1 MFRLLQRSRISLATC
16 AIAVFGL
23 GVATLVSGLSA
34 GAGAGAVAGPDALGV
49 YVGYQAPSAVTSFGR
64 TLGQQPAFAMDFL
77 DGDSWS
83 DLVNTAPSYMAAWK
97 NSGDTMVWG
106 LPMLPNAGSGAS
118 LSQGATGAYNSYF
131 LKIAQDMVAGGQG
144 SSIVRPGWEFNGGW
158 FSWAANG
165 QASAFI
171 AYWQQIVTT
180 MRSVPGQNFTFEWNP
195 TAGDQGIGNLANY
208 YPGNNYVDYI
218 GLDLYDQSWG
228 SYPGI
233 ASEWNTY
240 LTEPY
245 GLNWLASFAAAQGKQ
260 ITLPEWGLGE
270 GPGNDGGAVN
280 DPGTNVSG
288 GDDATFIND
297 MAQWINNHN
306 VYNATFWDYG
316 SSLLSTRSNPLSLVA
331 FVADFGGA
339 GVSLPGTT
347 TTTTSTPSTTST
359 TSTTIPSTTTTST
372 TDGTSTSTPE
382 PPPPST
388 TTTTTTPPSGTG
400 TGPGSWTGTGSWA
413 RGDDGWRA
421 NWSTWWS
428 PSGGAAFPRTSETVS
443 SVSMQSTPQPLDSS
457 QGAQFEAVITTTHAW
472 RLHRIGAVWWNI
484 TGQSGAT
491 VPCHWSNSVTSS
503 TTVLTSCTVAPGALR
518 ADGGPYTVLVR
529 YRGGHGVT
537 SSSATL
543 TQTVAAAG
551 APVQALTQ
559 PQTAAAAN
567 SRVSLQAT
575 AAVPP
580 DQGAVVVATVSGDAG
595 TTGTPTGTVTFAVTN
610 SKGNPAECDGG
621 DTVAL
626 SSGTASCTLPP
637 WATSNGQN
645 SVTVTY
651 SGDSTFDGLTSDAL
665 SF

>member
-1 MFRLLQRSRISLATC
+1 MFRLLQRSRISRATC
-16 AIAVFGL
+16 AIAAL
-23 GVATLVSGLSA
+23 SLAAATLVGGLGA
-34 GAGAGAVAGPDALGV
+34 GEGAGAAGGPSSLGV
-49 YVGYQAPSAVTSFGR
+49 YVGYQAPNGVTSFGR
-64 TLGQQPAFAMDFL
+64 TLGQQPPFAMDFL
-77 DGDSWS
+77 DGDSWT
-83 DLVNTAPSYMAAWK
+83 DLVNTAPAYMAAWK
-97 NSGDTMVWG
+97 NSGDTMIWG

-131 LKIAQDMVAGGQG
+131 LKIAQDMVAGGEG

-165 QASAFI
+165 QASSFI

-245 GLNWLASFAAAQGKQ
+245 GLNWLASFAASQGKQ

-270 GPGNDGGAVN
+270 GPGNNGGAVN

-297 MAQWINNHN
+297 MAQWISNHN

-316 SSLLSTRSNPLSLVA
+316 SSLLSTRSNPLSLAA
-331 FVADFGGA
+331 FVSDFGGA
-339 GVSLPGTT
+339 AVSLPGSTTTTTSPPTT
-347 TTTTSTPSTTST
+347 TTTTTTT
-359 TSTTIPSTTTTST
+359 VPPTTTST
-372 TDGTSTSTPE
+372 TDE
-382 PPPPST
+382 
-388 TTTTTTPPSGTG
+388 TTTTTPGSPPPTTTSTTGPPPG
-400 TGPGSWTGTGSWA
+400 TGPGTWTGSWSGTGSWT
-413 RGDDGWRA
+413 RGDDGWRS
-421 NWSTWWS
+421 NWSNWS
-428 PSGGAAFPRTSETVS
+428 PPSGGAAFPGTSQTVS
-443 SVSMQSTPQPLDSS
+443 SVSIQSTPQPLAAS
-457 QGAQFEAVITTTHAW
+457 QGAQFEAVITTNHAW
-472 RLHRIGAVWWNI
+472 RLHRTGAVWWNI
-484 TGQSGAT
+484 TGQSGST
-491 VPCHWSNSVTSS
+491 VPCHWSNNVTSS
-503 TTVLTSCTVAPGALR
+503 TTVLTSCTVAPGALS
-518 ADGGPYTVLVR
+518 ADDAPYSVSVR
-529 YRGGHGVT
+529 YRGGHGVA

-543 TQTVAAAG
+543 TQTVAAASSR
-551 APVQALTQ
+551 
-559 PQTAAAAN
+559 PQTVAAPS
-567 SRVSLQAT
+567 SRVAVQVSP
-575 AAVPP
+575 AVPP
-580 DQGAVVVATVSGDAG
+580 DQGAVVAATVSGNPVTA
-595 TTGTPTGTVTFAVTN
+595 GTPTGTVTFAATN
-610 SKGNPAECDGG
+610 SSLGSVECDGG
-621 DTVAL
+621 NAIAL
-626 SSGTASCTLPP
+626 TSGTASCTLPP

-651 SGDSTFDGLTSDAL
+651 SGDSTFEGATSNAQ